1 MMGKLK
7 DDYQKRYKKSA
18 PKIEDLF
25 RNEDSTQVPIFFALR
40 NLWSTGNSEK
50 RKPSDYY
57 TNPSSMLKSQED
69 SIRLHLKELDDDYI
83 PFLHPWYGTGI
94 TATGFG
100 CKMRLPEKPG
110 VDPFTEGPVIN
121 DINDI
126 RKLKMPDPRK
136 DGMMPKVLET
146 IQFMKENSDIPVN
159 MGDSQGPLNTITL
172 MCGHENLYLW
182 MEDDPKAVHFLFD
195 IVTEAITEWVKIQKE
210 ASGED
215 LDELNGTQFFWIPKG
230 IGIRLTEDD
239 IVSLGPRQ
247 YEEFI
252 MPYHDRLSKTFG
264 SSLIH
269 FCGDA
274 SQHIPLFCDLEKLAV
289 INTSTLWDFNCV
301 RKLQEKMADKIILQI
316 MDFMPI
322 NMKQYYDEL
331 LEVVDLKRVVLGL
344 AIEEKLAMTKA
355 GYTAADFDDIKVAK
369 EGLKYLKSKLRQKK
383 AKI

>member
-18 PKIEDLF
+18 HKIEDLF
-25 RNEDSTQVPIFFALR
+25 RNEDLTQVPIFFALR
-40 NLWSTGNSEK
+40 NFWSTGNSEK

-57 TNPSSMLKSQED
+57 TNPSSMLSSQED
-69 SIRLHLKELDDDYI
+69 NIRLHLKELDDDYI